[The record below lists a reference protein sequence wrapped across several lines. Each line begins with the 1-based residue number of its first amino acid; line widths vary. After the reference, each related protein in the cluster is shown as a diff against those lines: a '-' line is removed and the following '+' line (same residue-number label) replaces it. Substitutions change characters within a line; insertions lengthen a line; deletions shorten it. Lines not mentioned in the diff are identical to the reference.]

1 VGFEVAPMI
10 PVEIKPSVSFTG
22 SFWLRLPGV
31 HAPELPADI
40 SPQWLG
46 GIAEMPGLT
55 ANRGR
60 YG

>member
-1 VGFEVAPMI
+1 MI